1 MKYRYREAAFF
12 EEHTADTGKQTA
24 DTSKQT
30 AAKCKQIAV
39 TNKQT
44 AVTNKQTG
52 VTSKQTADTGKQT
65 AATGKQTADFEVWIL
80 LLDIANRQENTCL
93 WLWKYRCRKTD
104 FYTHIKQVNTQLN
117 SKGNAR
123 KLVSF

>member
-30 AAKCKQIAV
+30 ADI
-39 TNKQT
+39 
-44 AVTNKQTG
+44 
-52 VTSKQTADTGKQT
+52 SKQTAD
-65 AATGKQTADFEVWIL
+65 TGKQTADFEVWIL
-80 LLDIANRQENTCL
+80 LLDIANRQENRCL
-93 WLWKYRCRKTD
+93 WLLKYRCRKTD
-104 FYTHIKQVNTQLN
+104 FYTHIKQVNKQLN
-117 SKGNAR
+117 FKGNAR